1 MYVETIAIENYKVFL
16 DRQEV
21 QLAPGFNLL
30 VGSNNSGKTTV
41 LDVLDMNPGLSDPH
55 RSVRTVPK
63 HGGATA
69 PTSRFEVFIRSAY
82 DELRQLVGWNQVPL
96 PLSQVALR
104 DAALTE
110 GHIRERVAANFPFD
124 LRFDLANG
132 QVAARLTAD
141 DCVGGSFD
149 TTVGSAVPAAI
160 LRYSTPTAD
169 PQFTIGAV
177 GGTAPYA
184 SSYLSG
190 YQRRIYRFN
199 AQRRPG
205 TDVAAQN
212 DGTLDREASY
222 LPFCINHLQS
232 NDSYAHRTLCGLL
245 NRIFPS
251 VKWVEAPSSGGIF
264 RLRCLPCDPSM
275 RRDDLAIPV
284 AKMGTGVGNVIAML
298 YVVLTAREPQVIAI
312 DEPNAFL
319 HPRALRELLAILE
332 SEGSQHQ
339 YVMTAH
345 SPDVITAVNLSSM
358 TLLDFD
364 GTATVAKPI
373 NEVSLHD
380 LRGHLADLGIRITD
394 LHSRD
399 RVLWVEGQTE
409 ELAIPDLLRHACP
422 EIAAST
428 AVLRVERTGTFSKK
442 GVDPSEV
449 AKLYARLSTSSAL
462 VPPMVCIL
470 LDAESRSRSE
480 RNRITAESN
489 DVLKFL
495 PRRMLENYCMDAD
508 AVSAQLESLG
518 LETTSETVDAAI
530 TREIAK
536 HPNVHYMDLPAA
548 DVLANVVSDLSSTKI
563 EFRKTRDTP
572 SLLAWLARH
581 KPSALDELRSF
592 LRTVFSLPPTV

>member
-1 MYVETIAIENYKVFL
+1 MHIKTIAIENYKVFL
-16 DRQEV
+16 DRQEIH
-21 QLAPGFNLL
+21 LAPGFNLL

-41 LDVLDMNPGLSDPH
+41 LDVLDMNASLNDPH
-55 RSVRTVPK
+55 RSIRTVPK

-69 PTSRFEVFIRSAY
+69 PLSRFDVFIRSSY
-82 DELRQLVGWNQVPL
+82 EELRQLVGWNLVPL
-96 PLSQVALR
+96 PLSQLALR
-104 DAALTE
+104 DPALAEQHIKQCAASDSPFELLFALQE
-110 GHIRERVAANFPFD
+110 GHVN
-124 LRFDLANG
+124 
-132 QVAARLTAD
+132 ARLAAD
-141 DCVGGSFD
+141 DVLGGSFD
-149 TTVGSAVPAAI
+149 TRVGTAVPAA
-160 LRYSTPTAD
+160 LLHYQTPTAN
-169 PQFTIGAV
+169 PQVTIG
-177 GGTAPYA
+177 GLGSTNNYA
-184 SSYLSG
+184 GAYLRG
-190 YQRRIYRFN
+190 YQRRVYRFN
-199 AQRRPG
+199 AQRKPG
-205 TDVAAQN
+205 AEVTAGG
-212 DGTLDREASY
+212 DGTLDREATS
-222 LPFCINHLQS
+222 LPYCINHLQS
-232 NDSYAHRTLCGLL
+232 NDSHGHRILCGLL

-251 VKWVEAPSSGGIF
+251 VTWIEAPNSGGTF

-275 RRDDLAIPV
+275 RRDDLAIPI

-345 SPDVITAVNLSSM
+345 SPDVITAVNLSTM

-364 GTATVAKPI
+364 GTATAAKPI

-409 ELAIPDLLRHACP
+409 ELAIPDLLRFACP

-428 AVLRVERTGTFSKK
+428 AVLRVERTGTFSKR

-449 AKLYARLSTSSAL
+449 AKLYTRLSTSSAL

-470 LDAESRSRSE
+470 LDAENRSKEE
-480 RNRITAESN
+480 RARITADSK

-495 PRRMLENYCMDAD
+495 PRRMLESYCMDAD
-508 AVSAQLESLG
+508 AVAAQLKARACPEFCVRG
-518 LETTSETVDAAI
+518 
-530 TREIAK
+530 IA
-536 HPNVHYMDLPAA
+536 
-548 DVLANVVSDLSSTKI
+548 
-563 EFRKTRDTP
+563 
-572 SLLAWLARH
+572 
-581 KPSALDELRSF
+581 
-592 LRTVFSLPPTV
+592 